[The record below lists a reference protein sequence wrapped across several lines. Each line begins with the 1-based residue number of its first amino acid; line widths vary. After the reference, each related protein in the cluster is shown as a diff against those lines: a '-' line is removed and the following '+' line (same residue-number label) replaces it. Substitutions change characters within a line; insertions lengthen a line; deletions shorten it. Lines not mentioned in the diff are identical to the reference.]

1 MGSTLANAF
10 LCFYEEK
17 WLEQCLEE
25 FKLVDY
31 KRYVDNIFAL
41 FRSRNHLIKFRD
53 YFNICHPNMKLLLED
68 WKNEKLSFLNV
79 EVSRKGKTFATTVY
93 RESTF
98 GVCIHFDRFLP
109 TTCTFGMIY
118 TLVFRCFS
126 ISSNWTNFHNDLAFL
141 LGIFLKNGIQY
152 H

>member
-53 YFNICHPNMKLLLED
+53 YFNTCHPNMKLLPED
-68 WKNEKLSFLNV
+68 
-79 EVSRKGKTFATTVY
+79 
-93 RESTF
+93 
-98 GVCIHFDRFLP
+98 
-109 TTCTFGMIY
+109 
-118 TLVFRCFS
+118 
-126 ISSNWTNFHNDLAFL
+126 
-141 LGIFLKNGIQY
+141 
-152 H
+152 